1 MARAIE
7 FKDVSFSYEN
17 TKEEKALKHINVSI
31 RQGEVI
37 LVCGRSGCG
46 KTSFTR
52 MINGLIPHFYDGV
65 LDGSVF
71 LNGNN
76 HSKKPLYQTAELV
89 GSVFQNPKS
98 QFFTVETDSE
108 IVFASENMA
117 KSREQICE
125 NFERTVEALGIEKLL
140 GKSLFALSGG
150 EKQKI
155 ACASVFTLDPEIVVM
170 DEPTS
175 NLDVRAIRDL
185 TEIVRRWKAE
195 KKTVVIAEHRIG
207 WLLDVAD
214 RVIVMEHGSVSRDI
228 PMREFQKMDQE
239 EGRKLGLRMPGKEA
253 WRDNVEQE
261 KEKAGV
267 GLFSCTFSYRGEKE
281 KRALDIEKLEIPKH
295 AVVAVLGE
303 NGAGKS
309 TFARCLC
316 GLEKKQK
323 GRIQFD
329 RVEKSR
335 KQRLKETCL
344 VMQDVNRQLFTES
357 VWDEMLLSIEALYG
371 KEKGDQERAKR
382 QAEQILRE
390 LNIDQ
395 YKDVHPMALSGGE
408 KQRVAIAGALLSGRK
423 IVIYDEPTS
432 GLDYISMRKAAA
444 LIGKMKERGTTQ
456 FLITHDK
463 ELLDAC
469 CDYILFLENGKVKY
483 AGAYQG
489 EIRGRVEAF
498 FNPEERG

>member
-1 MARAIE
+1 MAKAIE

-31 RQGEVI
+31 RQGEVVF
-37 LVCGRSGCG
+37 VCGRSGCG

-52 MINGLIPHFYDGV
+52 MINGLIPHFYDGI
-65 LDGSVF
+65 LEGAVF

-76 HSKKPLYQTAELV
+76 HSKEPLYQTAELV

-108 IVFASENMA
+108 IVFSSENMA
-117 KSREQICE
+117 KSREQIYE
-125 NFERTVEALGIEKLL
+125 NFERTVEVLGIEKLL

-155 ACASVFTLDPEIVVM
+155 ACASVCTLDPEIIVM

-214 RVIVMEHGSVSRDI
+214 RVIVMENGSVSRDI
-228 PMREFQKMDQE
+228 PMREFQKMDPE
-239 EGRKLGLRMPGKEA
+239 EGRKLGLRMPGKETQRNKVKA
-253 WRDNVEQE
+253 EQE
-261 KEKAGV
+261 KELPGV
-267 GLFSCTFSYRGEKE
+267 ELFSCTFSYRGEKE

-295 AVVAVLGE
+295 AVVAILGE

-329 RVEKSR
+329 QVEKNR

-357 VWDEMLLSIEALYG
+357 VWDEMLLSIEALHG
-371 KEKGDQERAKR
+371 KDRGEQEKAKL

-432 GLDYISMRKAAA
+432 GLDYISMRKAAT
-444 LIGKMKERGTTQ
+444 LIGKLKERGTTQ

-469 CDYILFLENGKVKY
+469 CDFILFLENGKVKY
-483 AGAYQG
+483 AGTYQG
-489 EIRGRVEAF
+489 EIRDRVEEF
-498 FNPEERG
+498 FNPK